1 MDPNLEIVIFF
12 GDCDG
17 NSTCKEYAMSSAAAK
32 VEQPATSAIR
42 QRLSKGHS
50 TNPAIQRLRSR
61 VLTESDV
68 GQVITSYD
76 RMHHR
81 HNRS

>member
-1 MDPNLEIVIFF
+1 
-12 GDCDG
+12 
-17 NSTCKEYAMSSAAAK
+17 MSSTALK
-32 VEQPATSAIR
+32 IEESTPSAIR
-42 QRLSKGHS
+42 QSLAKGQS

>member
-1 MDPNLEIVIFF
+1 MP
-12 GDCDG
+12 
-17 NSTCKEYAMSSAAAK
+17 STALK
-32 VEQPATSAIR
+32 VETSTLSTIR
-42 QRLSKGHS
+42 QSLAKGQS

>member
-1 MDPNLEIVIFF
+1 
-12 GDCDG
+12 
-17 NSTCKEYAMSSAAAK
+17 MSSAALK
-32 VEQPATSAIR
+32 IDESTSSTIR
-42 QRLSKGHS
+42 QSLSKGQS

>member
-1 MDPNLEIVIFF
+1 MMMALQYVE
-12 GDCDG
+12 
-17 NSTCKEYAMSSAAAK
+17 EYAMSSAVTKIEESTQSTIRHSLAK
-32 VEQPATSAIR
+32 GQ
-42 QRLSKGHS
+42 S

-61 VLTESDV
+61 VLTESDAS
-68 GQVITSYD
+68 QVITSYD

>member
-1 MDPNLEIVIFF
+1 
-12 GDCDG
+12 
-17 NSTCKEYAMSSAAAK
+17 MSSAALK
-32 VEQPATSAIR
+32 IDESTPSTIR
-42 QRLSKGHS
+42 QSLSKGQS

>member
-1 MDPNLEIVIFF
+1 M
-12 GDCDG
+12 
-17 NSTCKEYAMSSAAAK
+17 SSSAALKIQESAS
-32 VEQPATSAIR
+32 SAIR
-42 QRLSKGHS
+42 QSLARAQS

-61 VLTESDV
+61 VLTESDAS
-68 GQVITSYD
+68 QVITSYD

>member
-1 MDPNLEIVIFF
+1 
-12 GDCDG
+12 
-17 NSTCKEYAMSSAAAK
+17 MSSAAIK
-32 VEQPATSAIR
+32 IQESTQSTIR
-42 QRLSKGHS
+42 QSLAKGQS

-68 GQVITSYD
+68 SQVITSYD

>member
-1 MDPNLEIVIFF
+1 
-12 GDCDG
+12 
-17 NSTCKEYAMSSAAAK
+17 MSSAALK
-32 VEQPATSAIR
+32 IDESTSSTIR
-42 QRLSKGHS
+42 QSLSKSQS

>member
-1 MDPNLEIVIFF
+1 MGFSVMMIEFQCV
-12 GDCDG
+12 
-17 NSTCKEYAMSSAAAK
+17 KEYMMSSIAIKIEESTRSTIRRSLAK
-32 VEQPATSAIR
+32 GQ
-42 QRLSKGHS
+42 S

-61 VLTESDV
+61 VLAESDAS
-68 GQVITSYD
+68 QVITSYD